1 VAGEDGRPDETPDE
15 APDEAPGQVPEARV
29 VLRPD
34 VVVLRDE
41 ALLPASNVVRP
52 APARLTH
59 ELVVDEP
66 YHLDRAERGP
76 QPDGV
81 LPAGTRV
88 AVLLAGEDRCRVV
101 DARGLAVDVRRASLR
116 ALPEEPGR

>member
-1 VAGEDGRPDETPDE
+1 VADEDGCPDETPDG
-15 APDEAPGQVPEARV
+15 APDGTPELAPDARA

-66 YHLDRAERGP
+66 YRLDRAGRGP

-88 AVLLAGEDRCRVV
+88 AVLVAGEDRCRVV
-101 DARGLAVDVRRASLR
+101 DARGLAVDVRRVSLR